1 MWILRILL
9 FNLTIVFV
17 VELTLALMFGAT
29 GAKKILTVALI
40 NIITNPTVVMSM
52 LTISVFCNKFET
64 VALIVL
70 EILVFLAEGLMFAI
84 YKPFKKNKPYLISFV
99 LNLSSFMAGN
109 IIKIF
114 L

>member
-17 VELTLALMFGAT
+17 VELTLALMFGA
-29 GAKKILTVALI
+29 I

-114 L
+114 I